1 MICYLTGQIK
11 RSRKRRQLQAPRPES
26 RPLSLE
32 PSSSG
37 GDRGG
42 GGESISDQGAK
53 ERGGEGGGGGEG
65 GEEGEG
71 EGGGEGGEEQL
82 DEAGTYYDK
91 LYFETSSSEDD
102 DDEPGNDG
110 NNKVLYHTA
119 CKSGY
124 LKDLCTLAV
133 KKSNHDDFVACLE
146 FCKPMSA
153 C

>member
-1 MICYLTGQIK
+1 MKG
-11 RSRKRRQLQAPRPES
+11 RSRKSRQPQVPRPES

-53 ERGGEGGGGGEG
+53 EGE
-65 GEEGEG
+65 EEGEG
-71 EGGGEGGEEQL
+71 EGGGERGGEGGEEQL
-82 DEAGTYYDK
+82 DKAGAYYDK

-110 NNKVLYHTA
+110 INKVYTTILH
-119 CKSGY
+119 
-124 LKDLCTLAV
+124 
-133 KKSNHDDFVACLE
+133 NI
-146 FCKPMSA
+146 
-153 C
+153 